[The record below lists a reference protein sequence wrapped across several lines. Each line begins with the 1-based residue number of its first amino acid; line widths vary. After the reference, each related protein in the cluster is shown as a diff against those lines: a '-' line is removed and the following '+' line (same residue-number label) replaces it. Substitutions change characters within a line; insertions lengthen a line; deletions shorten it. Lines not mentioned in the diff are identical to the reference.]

1 METITEYLYVYI
13 NIYIYIYIYQHINI
27 YIYLYIYISF
37 ISKEDTYMAFPASN
51 IYTTT
56 AKRVSKYQKSIMAKF
71 CYTAK
76 N

>member
-1 METITEYLYVYI
+1 
-13 NIYIYIYIYQHINI
+13 
-27 YIYLYIYISF
+27 
-37 ISKEDTYMAFPASN
+37 MAFPASN

-71 CYTAK
+71 YYTAK